1 MRTRGA
7 FGMNALVRWLATPG
21 AVIAAVVLTM
31 AIRAIAAIAMPAP
44 LESDS
49 LAYFTMAKSFAEG
62 GAMIDHFGQYAF
74 YSPGYPMLLVPFF
87 MIFAASAGV
96 ALAVNVALCG
106 IACWLLIRIG
116 TRLAGPVA
124 GVIAGLAFAVW
135 LPGILGATFVHKESL
150 TTVLVLTFVHLI
162 LGLKDQARPEGQ
174 AVMAGATYGFGLL
187 AGASSILIAAGA
199 LWAIFRLAR
208 HERAALLAFAGGA
221 LLCLVPWLTYTNSL
235 FGKPVLTTNSG
246 FNLYLG
252 NNPAATG
259 RFVSIADTP
268 VGPHWQALLK
278 GYGEDKASEALG
290 AKAREWIAKNPGQA
304 AGLATT
310 KLGLFW
316 APNIPDRQEL
326 TASPAIGA
334 IRLVDVAQHLII
346 MALGLWGLWLM
357 RQREDARTVAIVMVA
372 FWGVHALTYI
382 ITRYRDPV
390 MPLMIAFA
398 AIPVANWI
406 AARRHVA

>member
-1 MRTRGA
+1 M
-7 FGMNALVRWLATPG
+7 
-21 AVIAAVVLTM
+21 
-31 AIRAIAAIAMPAP
+31 
-44 LESDS
+44 
-49 LAYFTMAKSFAEG
+49 
-62 GAMIDHFGQYAF
+62 
-74 YSPGYPMLLVPFF
+74 
-87 MIFAASAGV
+87 
-96 ALAVNVALCG
+96 
-106 IACWLLIRIG
+106 
-116 TRLAGPVA
+116 
-124 GVIAGLAFAVW
+124 IAGLAYAVW
-135 LPGILGATFVHKESL
+135 LPGIFGATFIHKESL
-150 TTVLVLTFVHLI
+150 TTLLVLVFVHMV
-162 LGLKDQARPEGQ
+162 LGLRDKARPEGQ
-174 AVMAGATYGFGLL
+174 AVLAGAVYGFGLL

-199 LWAIFRLAR
+199 LWAIFRLVR
-208 HERAALLAFAGGA
+208 REKAALLAFAGGA

-268 VGPHWQALLK
+268 VGPHWQSLLK
-278 GYGEDKASEALG
+278 GYGEDEASDALG
-290 AKAREWIAKNPGQA
+290 AKAREWIIANPAEA
-304 AGLATT
+304 ASLAAT

-334 IRLVDVAQHLII
+334 IRLVDVLQHLII

-357 RQREDARTVAIVMVA
+357 RRKEDARTVAIVIAA
-372 FWGVHALTYI
+372 FWGVHSLTYI

-398 AIPVANWI
+398 AIPVANWL
-406 AARRHVA
+406 ASKRQVA

>member
-1 MRTRGA
+1 
-7 FGMNALVRWLATPG
+7 MNALVRWLATPS
-21 AVIAAVVLTM
+21 AVIAAVMLTM

-44 LESDS
+44 LESDA
-49 LAYFTMAKSFAEG
+49 LAYFSMAESFADG

-87 MIFAASAGV
+87 MLFGASAGA
-96 ALAVNVALCG
+96 ALTINILLAGLS
-106 IACWLLIRIG
+106 CWLLIKIG
-116 TRLAGPVA
+116 ARLAGPVA

-135 LPGILGATFVHKESL
+135 LPGILNATFVHKECL
-150 TTVLVLTFVHLI
+150 TTLLVLAFVHLV
-162 LGLKDQARPEGQ
+162 LGLRDKARPEGQ
-174 AVMAGATYGFGLL
+174 AVLAGAVYGFGLL

-208 HERAALLAFAGGA
+208 HDKAALLAFAGGA
-221 LLCLVPWLTYTNSL
+221 LLCLVPWFTYTNSL
-235 FGKPVLTTNSG
+235 FDKPVLTTNSG

-259 RFVSIADTP
+259 RFVSIANTP
-268 VGPHWQALLK
+268 VGPHWQALLTA
-278 GYGEDKASEALG
+278 YGEDKASDALG
-290 AKAREWIAKNPGQA
+290 TKAREWIAENPVEA
-304 AGLATT
+304 ARLAIT

-346 MALGLWGLWLM
+346 MALGLWGLWQM
-357 RQREDARTVAIVMVA
+357 RRREDARTVAIVIAA
-372 FWGVHALTYI
+372 FWAVHALTYI
-382 ITRYRDPV
+382 ITRYRDPI

-398 AIPVANWI
+398 AIPVANWL
-406 AARRHVA
+406 AARRTVA